1 LVNNFL
7 IYIINKI
14 KSFIL
19 KTIKLP
25 YKVEEDLEQIIRQY
39 SIVVRWSYNRFLEG
53 KLEKDIRLLSK
64 ELNNIELLNSWLV
77 QCAIKDGQGIQK
89 SFKNE
94 KVVFGGKN
102 NFIKRCKNLIT
113 KKEYIEKRSSPI
125 NIQGEMLQKGNRS
138 FSLDI
143 IENNQ
148 IIFKL
153 NKNKHIKLELP
164 KLRSNIKKEIFKLQ
178 QLNEIKQGETGYT
191 YSVRF
196 DLKNIYISFEEFK
209 NEEVI
214 SLNKNRCLG
223 IDLNPDSI
231 GISVLEGNKVIYVQE
246 FSLKMI
252 FDKILSE
259 KLSSKSERMKY
270 FQNKLKFET
279 FEISKSIVYIA
290 KKFNCKTVFI
300 EDLNFKGSSTIKIS
314 NRKNKNLWKREL
326 FINNLRKRLNIE
338 QIKLFEV
345 NPAYSSFIG
354 NMMYNYTDPIN
365 ASIEIARRGFEYKIK
380 KNKNGFYPSFDVK
393 QQWKKMATSFND
405 WKEFYLD
412 IKNLKLK
419 YRVSLNEVKHLF
431 KVFKQNSSSKSMILN
446 YVFYN

>member
-1 LVNNFL
+1 
-7 IYIINKI
+7 
-14 KSFIL
+14 L

-64 ELNNIELLNSWLV
+64 ELNNVDLLNSWLV
-77 QCAIKDGQGIQK
+77 QCAIKDGQGLQK
-89 SFKNE
+89 RFKNE
-94 KVVFGGKN
+94 KVIFGGKN
-102 NFIKRCKNLIT
+102 NFIKRCKNLIS
-113 KKEYIEKRSSPI
+113 KQDFIEKRYSPI

-138 FSLDI
+138 FHLDI

-153 NKNKHIKLELP
+153 NKNKHIKFNLP
-164 KLRSNIKKEIFKLQ
+164 KLRNNIKKELFKLQ
-178 QLNEIKQGETGYT
+178 QINEVKCGETGYT

-209 NEEVI
+209 NENKI
-214 SLNKNRCLG
+214 ILNENRCLG
-223 IDLNPDSI
+223 IDLNPDAI
-231 GISVLEGNKVIYVQE
+231 GISVLDNGNKVIYVQE

-252 FDKILSE
+252 FNKILSE
-259 KLSSKSERMKY
+259 KLSSDSKRMKY

-279 FEISKSIVYIA
+279 FEISKSIVSIA
-290 KKFNCKTVFI
+290 KQFNCKTVFI
-300 EDLNFKGSSTIKIS
+300 EDLNFKGTLDIKLS

-345 NPAYSSFIG
+345 NPSYSSFIG
-354 NMMYNYTDPIN
+354 NMMYDYTDPIN

-380 KNKNGFYPSFDVK
+380 KNKNEFYPSFGVK
-393 QQWKKMATSFND
+393 QQWKKMATSFSD
-405 WKEFYLD
+405 WKGFYLD
-412 IKNLKLK
+412 IKNSKLK
-419 YRVSLNEVKHLF
+419 YRVSLNDVKHLF